1 MKESR
6 VRKTLVQ
13 ISTLAVLMFVTY
25 YLIMRDRDFHQVM
38 RVLEDSSKFWLIV
51 AFLFMGVYVFCGGW
65 CIRVL
70 MKPLGRH
77 VSVWRCFK
85 YSLIEI
91 YFSAITPSNTG
102 GQPMQ
107 LIYMSRD
114 GMPKADSTV
123 VLIAVTVL
131 YKAAFLII
139 TALLFLLGIGYISGP
154 ISSVWFLAV
163 LGTALNVALIVFLLI
178 LLFNRRLTDVF
189 IKGSIRLLGKM
200 HIVKDVPGKLAEF
213 EEKLSNYHR
222 CAGFF
227 MTHKMVVLKA
237 FGVLTLQRFALLS
250 ITLWVYFSLGVR
262 GYTVLEILATQ
273 CLLNLCVDLMPLP
286 GAVGISETV
295 FLMLFTPIFTE
306 AKITTAVLLSRGISF
321 YVLVVVAAIAVM
333 GIQIAGIFRRD
344 PAAESI
350 TSSEEE
356 EDGLL

>member
-25 YLIMRDRDFHQVM
+25 YLIMRDKDFHQVM

-51 AFLFMGVYVFCGGW
+51 AFVFMGIYIFCGGW

-77 VSVWRCFK
+77 VSGWKCFK
-85 YSLIEI
+85 YSFIEI

-107 LIYMSRD
+107 LIYMGRD
-114 GMPKADSTV
+114 GLPKADSTV

-131 YKAAFLII
+131 YKVAFLII

-163 LGTALNVALIVFLLI
+163 LGTVLNVALIVLLLI
-178 LLFNRRLTDVF
+178 LLFNKRLTDL
-189 IKGSIRLLGKM
+189 ILKGSIRLLGKL
-200 HIVKDVPGKLAEF
+200 HIVKDVPAKLAEF

-227 MTHKMVVLKA
+227 MSHKMVVLKA
-237 FGVLTLQRFALLS
+237 FGVLALQRFALLS
-250 ITLWVYFSLGVR
+250 ITLWVYFSLGIR

-306 AKITTAVLLSRGISF
+306 AKIATAVLLSRGISF
-321 YVLVVVAAIAVM
+321 YVLVVVAAVVVM
-333 GIQIAGIFRRD
+333 GIQIAGIFRGDQSREVEE
-344 PAAESI
+344 P
-350 TSSEEE
+350 EEE
-356 EDGLL
+356 ADLL